1 MESVKEYVQQSSNVL
16 ALHSQIQSCDMILAR
31 MQEML
36 LGFQVRVPP
45 PHTQATPIPIH
56 QNLLTQPPTNTD
68 PITTRRSQADLG
80 GISEEIRHLQEESR
94 AMSVQLQNRRDV
106 EAQLQKFLDKMV
118 LPPDMVATL
127 MGRDVNDAYVEYLL
141 NLNAKIAYVGQAA
154 PAADG
159 SSLDLAPSETQAGKD
174 LAPKLER
181 LRLRAVRFCFGVLG
195 LVLGVCVVGWTRTRR
210 RLR

>member
-1 MESVKEYVQQSSNVL
+1 MSVK
-16 ALHSQIQSCDMILAR
+16 
-31 MQEML
+31 
-36 LGFQVRVPP
+36 
-45 PHTQATPIPIH
+45 
-56 QNLLTQPPTNTD
+56 
-68 PITTRRSQADLG
+68 
-80 GISEEIRHLQEESR
+80 
-94 AMSVQLQNRRDV
+94 LQNRRDV

-127 MGRDVNDAYVEYLL
+127 TGKDVNDAYVEYLL

-181 LRLRAVRFCFGVLG
+181 LRLRAVRFCAWR
-195 LVLGVCVVGWTRTRR
+195 VCVSWVDLDPMTMMTIHSFIRI
-210 RLR
+210 